1 MLLALKS
8 VPTLQ
13 VATTLFRGRLKAIGA
28 SARVRRWDR
37 VVGRGAHPRVEL
49 SVAGFVDPEAGSC
62 LYAEKETRC
71 LNRDW
76 QAS

>member
-13 VATTLFRGRLKAIGA
+13 VATTLFRGWLKAIGA
-28 SARVRRWDR
+28 SARVRSGI
-37 VVGRGAHPRVEL
+37 VLAGVAHPRVEL
-49 SVAGFVDPEAGSC
+49 SVAGCVGPEAGYC
-62 LYAEKETRC
+62 LYAEKETSR